1 MQEPQPL
8 HPARAQA
15 GVAVLWV
22 LMTIALLSMILLA
35 YSRMTLTQIRLSS
48 SDVNQTRGYHA
59 AEGGINLRAD
69 SIRAKFIGSQRPS
82 GSGPS
87 TTSPCTS
94 GNMGSGDMTCQ
105 PLTIGER
112 TVMTYV
118 QDITNPSSGEVGTVS
133 VGEPNEGLTYLQYS
147 YRIRSESRSPRT
159 GNPEARLEVL
169 MQSRLIP
176 LFQFAAFYNR
186 DLELHPGPAMTLNGR
201 VHTNANLYLNANNS
215 LSITGTV
222 TAAGDAYHKGKDGRG
237 CQGAVKINN
246 TSVGCN
252 VDPLTKELAQPF
264 NGRFSS
270 RASTLN
276 VPGADYSLLP
286 KTGAKLWDRA
296 DVRIV
301 AVQTSAPVSY
311 TASAT
316 FSAWSIPTG
325 VTCEST
331 TSTSPNWHA
340 TCYKPGAYIYEV
352 RNADGSVNNAATSAL
367 QAGNIMSLSRWWD
380 GRERRYYDLINVDQ
394 AKLFEIIN
402 TSAKFRNP
410 DGGVLR
416 ADDATDNGMAWHLSV
431 DDKAIAGNDQTNNG
445 SKVVRNYAFR
455 IGKASGDAASL
466 GPTSGTRPKGLTITS
481 NQPVYTWGNYN
492 TTNKIPASIIS
503 DAMNILSGNAPANMN
518 QTGVPGSGPAA
529 SATSVNAAFISGIDD
544 TIPGS
549 GPGYNGGLQN
559 YPRFHENWSNI
570 TFTYRGSFVSM
581 NNSMHTSGGQNQ
593 TRYSAPN
600 RDWNFDTDF
609 LDAAKLPPLTPH
621 FIYLRQLN
629 FAREY

>member
-1 MQEPQPL
+1 MQETRPL

-87 TTSPCTS
+87 NASPCTS

-105 PLTIGER
+105 PLTISER

-133 VGEPNEGLTYLQYS
+133 VGEPNEGLTYLQYT

-186 DLELHPGPAMTLNGR
+186 DLELHPGPPMTLNGR

-237 CQGAVKINN
+237 CQGTVKINN

-252 VDPLTKELAQPF
+252 VDPLTKALAQPF

-276 VPGADYSLLP
+276 VPGADYSLVP

-301 AVQTSAPVSY
+301 ARQTSAPVNY
-311 TASAT
+311 AGAT
-316 FSAWSIPTG
+316 FSSTNIPSG
-325 VTCEST
+325 ASCEST

-340 TCYKPGAYIYEV
+340 TCYKPGTYIYEV
-352 RNADGSVNNAATSAL
+352 RNADGSVNSDATSAL
-367 QAGNIMSLSRWWD
+367 QAGGIMSLSRWWD
-380 GRERRYYDLINVDQ
+380 GRERRYYDLINVDET
-394 AKLFEIIN
+394 KLFEIIN

-466 GPTSGTRPKGLTITS
+466 GPTSGAKPKGLTITS

-559 YPRFHENWSNI
+559 YPRFHENWSDI